1 MSEKEEEPTDAP
13 EPVNIKVNFRV
24 PGRMP
29 SVYAHHMLIQTG
41 EQEMTLSFFE
51 VIPPLISTDREENV
65 KLLQEAGIT
74 AECVARI
81 TIAKRRFTAFASAM
95 QQVAGQISSEQ
106 RGEEADAD
114 NSGDDQQG

>member
-1 MSEKEEEPTDAP
+1 MSEKEELTNDP
-13 EPVNIKVNFRV
+13 EAVNVKVNFRV

-51 VIPPLISTDREENV
+51 VIPPLISADSEENV
-65 KLLQEAGIT
+65 KLLQETGIT

-95 QQVAGQISSEQ
+95 QQVAGQISSDLQEDTT
-106 RGEEADAD
+106 DAD
-114 NSGDDQQG
+114 SGRNNQEG